1 MSSADRDDE
10 LPRLARGLS
19 FGEDEP
25 TNPPFNVDPQLAARY
40 GLAVNEEGRVYQR
53 GKSYGAEVKLL
64 VYTRINR
71 LCGSSIDA
79 IGSVNLS
86 QVARETNTSRKFVRK
101 VRDEMLDH
109 DGNILHPD
117 LINQKRKLIIGGG
130 DGPSR
135 RIIILNAI
143 GLLGECIAVVGWT
156 KGLLITA
163 F

>member
-1 MSSADRDDE
+1 MSSADSDDV

-19 FGEDEP
+19 FGEDEL

-117 LINQKRKLIIGGG
+117 LINQKRKLGPGANTF
-130 DGPSR
+130 DEMDMFVLLHLYLEEPSR
-135 RIIILNAI
+135 SNY
-143 GLLGECIAVVGWT
+143 T
-156 KGLLITA
+156 SQ
-163 F
+163 